1 MPIAAAGIGCEII
14 SVKEVSL
21 SLSHS
26 LALASYHPLALHWRS
41 VIHLQDCTAGSEAEA
56 REKESPLLAAVIVP
70 SNLLRELL

>member
-14 SVKEVSL
+14 SVKEV